1 MEEKSIYDVNDI
13 ILIMK
18 CKKSKA
24 SNIILA
30 LNNKRV
36 EEGLP
41 RECVVA
47 GKIPVKYFHEKMK
60 I

>member
-1 MEEKSIYDVNDI
+1 MEEKNVYNVNDVI
-13 ILIMK
+13 NLLH

-24 SNIILA
+24 SNVILA
-30 LNNKRV
+30 LNNMRIK
-36 EEGLP
+36 EGLP
-41 RECVVA
+41 RECVIA